1 LSSTSATTSV
11 AELGRKAAARLDRI
25 LHLAD
30 GAHGGGKAG
39 WRDDGRRQGWV
50 NGVPGSGEAG

>member
-30 GAHGGGKAG
+30 GAHGGGEAG
-39 WRDDGRRQGWV
+39 RLDDGRRQGWA
-50 NGVPGSGEAG
+50 NGMLGSGEAG